1 MKRIRREISVS
12 KHHDKD
18 SLVIKYKREFE
29 VALIKICLVAGG
41 IGFATGQDKPKWVRQ
56 IRSRGAADM
65 VQGCP

>member
-41 IGFATGQDKPKWVRQ
+41 IGFAAGNITGAILTVLAR
-56 IRSRGAADM
+56 
-65 VQGCP
+65 